1 MSNASSQ
8 RAYIIKKIS
17 LSYTILILMIILQ
30 RPQETYREPSPS
42 PPTEDFEVIK
52 SKQDVPA
59 DSPWAGWT
67 GN

>member
-1 MSNASSQ
+1 MSNSSSQ
-8 RAYIIKKIS
+8 RAYIIKKIM
-17 LSYTILILMIILQ
+17 LSYTILVLIILQ